1 MLQIA
6 YIKYLLVLILFI
18 INAIIIVLK
27 LLKYIF
33 IFAMLIIII
42 AFLLISFES
51 KCEKKIEKKDIDK
64 IIFIKK
70 INNHQKKNNFFK

>member
-1 MLQIA
+1 M
-6 YIKYLLVLILFI
+6 
-18 INAIIIVLK
+18 
-27 LLKYIF
+27 IF
-33 IFAMLIIII
+33 YYSYKWIII